1 MLISLFSHFRAHCAS
16 PFFLRFQKPVR
27 EVHGEE
33 RMSFL
38 CFQTQSWFWARAP
51 QHSWLAFNGLKLCW
65 TKLLKKNQTFFK
77 IRTMD
82 DVGRKRMMFSLQ
94 IPQPTDRRSNKF
106 SIARKSPTKLRVICS
121 TFDKSLIIDEKSWV
135 FLEKKLGSKTTYKYR
150 PASNNVNKLNMFSS
164 TN

>member
-1 MLISLFSHFRAHCAS
+1 MGRREWV
-16 PFFLRFQKPVR
+16 FFVFKLKVDF
-27 EVHGEE
+27 E
-33 RMSFL
+33 RG
-38 CFQTQSWFWARAP
+38 
-51 QHSWLAFNGLKLCW
+51 HHHISWLAFNGLKLCW

-94 IPQPTDRRSNKF
+94 IPRPTDRRSNKF
-106 SIARKSPTKLRVICS
+106 SIGRKSPTKLRVICS
-121 TFDKSLIIDEKSWV
+121 TFDKSLIIDDKSWV